1 MNFLDILKTSAV
13 NLWRNKGR
21 TILTIIAISIGAFTV
36 ALTSSVNTGVN
47 SYIDKQLAVFGSSNS
62 LEVQAKQETS
72 TLTDEPQEYKESDS
86 NQTSST
92 MKMIS
97 DSDIEKIRKVKGVK
111 SSEGYKTPTLDYIQY
126 KDGKKLKTSS
136 REVLDSLQIDL
147 AAGSAPDNDSNELEL
162 SLPQNMV
169 SPLGFSSIEDA
180 IGKTIKIQVTSQ
192 ATGEKNIVE
201 AKIVGVMN
209 KNLIQNGF
217 TFLNSKLN
225 QKIYDLQTKNLPQS
239 MTNQYL
245 AAFTEL
251 EPGYETDEKIGQVKK
266 DIENLGYVGYT
277 IDDQISMVKSVIDA
291 VTGSLILFGAIALLA
306 ASFGIIN
313 TLFMSVQERT
323 REIGL
328 MKAMG
333 LSNTKV
339 FTLFSVEAI
348 MIGLWGS
355 VLGILVAMIA
365 GSALNSFALDT
376 FLKGM
381 DGFYLTEFNISN
393 VSIVIIIIMVISF
406 LAGTLPSRKAAK
418 QDPIDALR
426 YE

>member
-72 TLTDEPQEYKESDS
+72 ILTDEPQEYKESDS

-266 DIENLGYVGYT
+266 DIENLGYVGNT

>member
-86 NQTSST
+86 SQTSST

-201 AKIVGVMN
+201 AKIVAVMN

-291 VTGSLILFGAIALLA
+291 VTGALILFGAIALLA

>member
-62 LEVQAKQETS
+62 LQVQAKQETS

-217 TFLNSKLN
+217 IFLNSKLN

-313 TLFMSVQERT
+313 TLFISVQERT

>member
-86 NQTSST
+86 SQTSST

-136 REVLDSLQIDL
+136 REVFDSLQIDL

-201 AKIVGVMN
+201 AKIVAVMN

-291 VTGSLILFGAIALLA
+291 VTGALILFGAIALLA

>member
-47 SYIDKQLAVFGSSNS
+47 SYIDKQLAVFGSGNS

-136 REVLDSLQIDL
+136 REVFDSLQIDL

-192 ATGEKNIVE
+192 ATGEKNI
-201 AKIVGVMN
+201 
-209 KNLIQNGF
+209 
-217 TFLNSKLN
+217 
-225 QKIYDLQTKNLPQS
+225 
-239 MTNQYL
+239 
-245 AAFTEL
+245 
-251 EPGYETDEKIGQVKK
+251 
-266 DIENLGYVGYT
+266 
-277 IDDQISMVKSVIDA
+277 
-291 VTGSLILFGAIALLA
+291 
-306 ASFGIIN
+306 
-313 TLFMSVQERT
+313 
-323 REIGL
+323 
-328 MKAMG
+328 
-333 LSNTKV
+333 
-339 FTLFSVEAI
+339 
-348 MIGLWGS
+348 
-355 VLGILVAMIA
+355 
-365 GSALNSFALDT
+365 
-376 FLKGM
+376 
-381 DGFYLTEFNISN
+381 
-393 VSIVIIIIMVISF
+393 
-406 LAGTLPSRKAAK
+406 
-418 QDPIDALR
+418 
-426 YE
+426 

>member
-62 LEVQAKQETS
+62 LQVQAKQETS

-86 NQTSST
+86 SQTSST
-92 MKMIS
+92 VKMIS

-147 AAGSAPDNDSNELEL
+147 AVGSAPDNDSNELEL

-313 TLFMSVQERT
+313 TLFISVQERT

>member
-136 REVLDSLQIDL
+136 REVFDSLQIDL

>member
-21 TILTIIAISIGAFTV
+21 TILTIIAIFIGAFTV

-47 SYIDKQLAVFGSSNS
+47 SYIDKQLAVLGSGNS

-86 NQTSST
+86 SQTSST

-266 DIENLGYVGYT
+266 DIENLGYVGDT

>member
-72 TLTDEPQEYKESDS
+72 ILTDEPQEYKESDS
-86 NQTSST
+86 SQTSST

-147 AAGSAPDNDSNELEL
+147 AVGSAPDNDSNELEL

-277 IDDQISMVKSVIDA
+277 IDHQISMVKSVIDA

-313 TLFMSVQERT
+313 TLFISVQERT

>member
-72 TLTDEPQEYKESDS
+72 ILTDEPQEYKESDS
-86 NQTSST
+86 NQTSSI

-266 DIENLGYVGYT
+266 DIENLGYVGHT

-313 TLFMSVQERT
+313 TLFISVQERT

>member
-21 TILTIIAISIGAFTV
+21 TILTIIAIFIGAFTV

-72 TLTDEPQEYKESDS
+72 ILTDEPQEYKESDS

-313 TLFMSVQERT
+313 TLFISVQERT

>member
-291 VTGSLILFGAIALLA
+291 VTGSLILFGTIALLA

>member
-21 TILTIIAISIGAFTV
+21 TILTIIAIFIGAFTV

-47 SYIDKQLAVFGSSNS
+47 SYIDKQLAVFGSGNS

-313 TLFMSVQERT
+313 TLFISVQERT

>member
-72 TLTDEPQEYKESDS
+72 ILTDEPQEYKESDS

-313 TLFMSVQERT
+313 TLFISVQERT

>member
-136 REVLDSLQIDL
+136 REVFDSLQIDL

-313 TLFMSVQERT
+313 TLFISVQERT

>member
-266 DIENLGYVGYT
+266 DIENLGYVGHT

>member
-147 AAGSAPDNDSNELEL
+147 AVGSAPDNDSNELEL

-313 TLFMSVQERT
+313 TLFISVQERT

>member
-313 TLFMSVQERT
+313 TLFISVQERT

>member
-72 TLTDEPQEYKESDS
+72 ILTDEPQEYKESDS
-86 NQTSST
+86 SQTSST

-192 ATGEKNIVE
+192 ATGEKYIVE

-313 TLFMSVQERT
+313 TLFISVQERT

>member
-169 SPLGFSSIEDA
+169 SPLGFSSTEDA

-291 VTGSLILFGAIALLA
+291 VTGALILFGAIALLA

>member
-180 IGKTIKIQVTSQ
+180 IGKTIKIQVISQ

-313 TLFMSVQERT
+313 TLFISVQERT

>member
-136 REVLDSLQIDL
+136 REVFDSLQIDL

-180 IGKTIKIQVTSQ
+180 IGKTIKIQVISQ

-201 AKIVGVMN
+201 AKIVSVMN

-313 TLFMSVQERT
+313 TLFISVQERT

>member
-86 NQTSST
+86 SQTSST

-313 TLFMSVQERT
+313 TLFISVQERT

>member
-62 LEVQAKQETS
+62 LEAQAKQETS

-86 NQTSST
+86 SQTSST

-313 TLFMSVQERT
+313 TLFISVQERT

>member
-62 LEVQAKQETS
+62 LQVQAKQETS

-86 NQTSST
+86 SQTSST

-111 SSEGYKTPTLDYIQY
+111 SSEGYKTPTLDYIKY

-147 AAGSAPDNDSNELEL
+147 AVGSAPDNDSNELEL

-209 KNLIQNGF
+209 KNLIQNGY

-277 IDDQISMVKSVIDA
+277 IDNQISMVKSVIDA

-313 TLFMSVQERT
+313 TLFISVQERT